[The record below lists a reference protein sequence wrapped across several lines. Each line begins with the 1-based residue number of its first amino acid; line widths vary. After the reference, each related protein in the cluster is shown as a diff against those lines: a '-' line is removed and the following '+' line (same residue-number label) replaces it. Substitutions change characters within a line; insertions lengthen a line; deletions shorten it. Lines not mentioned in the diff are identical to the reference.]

1 MNLRFLAVAMLFAT
15 NLSAATLPGFRTEM
29 IGKTVGFATSIALDS
44 QGTIY
49 YTSKDGS
56 IFRMARSES
65 IPVARVPS
73 YQGEGDAGLLGMA
86 LIDDR
91 TAAVHYS
98 NRELT
103 REIISRIDLIT
114 GHELV
119 LVSFINDLTGPDRP
133 VSAEHHGGNPTVA
146 DDGSIFF
153 AIGDFGG
160 GTIAS
165 LPEWSAGKIWR
176 ILPGGGVE
184 QFARGVRNSYDLAWD
199 PAGQR
204 IIMSENGPVQGDEI
218 NIVHKGDNLG
228 WPFSW
233 GNHPAVG
240 NSVAPHYVFPETVAP
255 TGVVRLN
262 DRNPMLRGYLFGSFS
277 NGAISLVPNIDAKP
291 LPPPLPLIEGETR
304 FVIDV
309 AQAANGDVYFTSGE
323 AIYRLVQPTRGDCNG
338 DRLVN
343 SNDVYALMEEL
354 REGVHPTLA
363 AAEGAHRGSFGCDTD
378 GNGTIDSR
386 DLATLLQTVH
396 IRRRAISR

>member
-1 MNLRFLAVAMLFAT
+1 
-15 NLSAATLPGFRTEM
+15 
-29 IGKTVGFATSIALDS
+29 
-44 QGTIY
+44 
-49 YTSKDGS
+49 
-56 IFRMARSES
+56 
-65 IPVARVPS
+65 
-73 YQGEGDAGLLGMA
+73 MA

-103 REIISRIDLIT
+103 REIVSRIDLTT
-114 GHELV
+114 GNEFA
-119 LVSFINDLTGPDRP
+119 LVSFVNDVTAPDRP
-133 VSAEHHGGNPTVA
+133 VSAEHHGGNPTVG

-165 LPEWSAGKIWR
+165 LPEWNAGKIWR

-204 IIMSENGPVQGDEI
+204 IIMSDNGPVQGDEI
-218 NIVHKGDNLG
+218 NIVRKGDDLG

-233 GNHPAVG
+233 GNHPALG
-240 NSVAPHYVFPETVAP
+240 NSVAPRYVFPTTVAP

-262 DRNPMLRGYLFGSFS
+262 SRNPMLRGYLFGSFS
-277 NGAISLVPNIDAKP
+277 NGAISLVPNIDASP
-291 LPPPLPLIEGETR
+291 LPAPLPLIEGETR

-309 AQAANGDVYFTSGE
+309 TQAANGDVYFTSGD
-323 AIYRLVQPTRGDCNG
+323 AIYRLIHPARGDCNG
-338 DRLVN
+338 DGLVN
-343 SNDVYALMEEL
+343 GADVMALYDEL
-354 REGVHPTLA
+354 REGVHATVA

-378 GNGTIDSR
+378 TNGTIDSR
-386 DLATLLQTVH
+386 DLATLLQSVH
-396 IRRRAISR
+396 LRRRAVGR